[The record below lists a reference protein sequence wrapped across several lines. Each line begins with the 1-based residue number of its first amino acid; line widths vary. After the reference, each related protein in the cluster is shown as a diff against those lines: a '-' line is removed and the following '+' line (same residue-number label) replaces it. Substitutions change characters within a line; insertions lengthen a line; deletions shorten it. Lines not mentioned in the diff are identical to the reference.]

1 MQLTDHDLD
10 VVARTLYGECR
21 GERLDGQIAVA
32 WVIRN
37 RATWDA
43 LHDGHPEHEWWG
55 VSPADVCQHK
65 YQFSCW
71 LPSDPNSE
79 RLHDPKLSEDR
90 VYRFLLQLAADVF
103 ADKHPD
109 PTNGATH
116 YKVWNTRAS
125 WDATCAGH
133 EGVRIGA
140 HLFFNLGPHA

>member
-1 MQLTDHDLD
+1 MQLTDRDLD

-37 RATWDA
+37 RASCPA
-43 LHDGHPEHEWWG
+43 WWG
-55 VSPADVCQHK
+55 HGPAEVCLK
-65 YQFSCW
+65 KSQFSCW
-71 LPSDPNSE
+71 LASDPNSAK
-79 RLHDPKLSEDR
+79 LNDPALAEDR
-90 VYRFLLQLAADVF
+90 SYRFLRGVAADVF

-109 PTNGATH
+109 PTHGATH

-125 WDATCAGH
+125 WDAACAGH